1 MELSPACAAY
11 GEDGVFGRTTV
22 KVNPSPG
29 DDTTSIVPP
38 WAQTNSDRLGS
49 MRRSRSSGLR
59 SPLQRATLGYNSSP
73 GGSGG
78 SEAGICSGSFLRRR
92 LSRMI
97 TSPVSTAPMTKA
109 VAE

>member
-1 MELSPACAAY
+1 MGHSSDMATDDRKARRYYGPLSRGAAY
-11 GEDGVFGRTTV
+11 GGDGVFVRTTV
-22 KVNPSPG
+22 KVDPSPG

-73 GGSGG
+73 VFFFQA
-78 SEAGICSGSFLRRR
+78 EDGI
-92 LSRMI
+92 
-97 TSPVSTAPMTKA
+97 
-109 VAE
+109 